1 MPITGLAL
9 SGHLSLHVRI
19 LWVSERQMW
28 YVLVL
33 ADQQD
38 LPAICAQNPAGCVG
52 ARFWVRS
59 LSLVPV
65 VACQSEVH
73 HSTLLTAAS

>member
-1 MPITGLAL
+1 
-9 SGHLSLHVRI
+9 
-19 LWVSERQMW
+19 MW

-38 LPAICAQNPAGCVG
+38 LPAVCAQNPAGCVG
-52 ARFWVRS
+52 ARLWVRS

-65 VACQSEVH
+65 LAYVNHSNTAGSCITISPQPTFKYIQQS
-73 HSTLLTAAS
+73 